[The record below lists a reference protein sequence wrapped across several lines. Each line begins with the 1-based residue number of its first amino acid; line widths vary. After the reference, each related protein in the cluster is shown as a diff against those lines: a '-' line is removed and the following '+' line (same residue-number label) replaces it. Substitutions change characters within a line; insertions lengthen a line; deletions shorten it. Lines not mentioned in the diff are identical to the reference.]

1 MKTYVVKLKQAAVIT
16 GIAIGGIGSS
26 GALVPVNALTF
37 NFNPLSGSIDPRA
50 QAGFEAAGARWSSLF
65 TDNANIIID
74 IDFRALSPGV
84 LAQASSTR
92 QRYSYSEFS
101 TALSADRTSADDTQA
116 VGSLRSGNNFNAL
129 INRTTNNPNGIG
141 SATPYVDSTGNNT
154 SQVNISTANA
164 KALGLISGQSAGSSI
179 HMAIADGFVPS
190 SLINPDFPLNSP
202 PVNATPGAD
211 ATITFSSLFNFDFN
225 PNDGIVFNQ
234 FDFVG
239 VATHEIG
246 HALGFTSGVDVLD
259 INSPPVGGPFSD
271 DAFTFVNSL
280 DLFRY
285 SADSTAR
292 NAIDWTADTRNKYF
306 SLDGGRTNLGNL
318 ATGTNF
324 GDGQQAS
331 HWKDNLGLGIMD
343 PTFSNGELGVIR
355 PNDLRAFDVIGWNR
369 ANVTATPVPE
379 PSNIIGTLIFAGFGA
394 KMVFK
399 RRQKLANLT
408 AKSF

>member
-16 GIAIGGIGSS
+16 GLAIGGIGSS
-26 GALVPVNALTF
+26 GAFAPVSALTF
-37 NFNPLSGSIDPRA
+37 NFNSLSGSIDPRA

-65 TDNANIIID
+65 TDNVNIIID
-74 IDFRALSPGV
+74 IDFRALDPGV
-84 LAQASSTR
+84 LAEADSNR

-101 TALSADRTSADDTQA
+101 TALNADRTSADDNQA
-116 VGSLRSGNNFNAL
+116 VSSLRSGPNFNAL
-129 INRTTNNPNGIG
+129 INRTSNNPNGSG
-141 SATPYVDSTGNNT
+141 SATPYVDNTGNNT

-164 KALGLISGQSAGSSI
+164 KALGLIGGQSAGSSVHQTI
-179 HMAIADGFVPS
+179 VDGFVPS
-190 SLINPDFPLNSP
+190 SLINPDFTLNSP
-202 PVNATPGAD
+202 PANATPGAD
-211 ATITFSSLFNFDFN
+211 ATITFSSRFNFDFN
-225 PNDGIVFNQ
+225 PNDGIVFEQ

-259 INSPPVGGPFSD
+259 GNSTPPRLFND
-271 DAFTFVNSL
+271 DQFTFVNSL

-292 NAIDWTADTRNKYF
+292 NAIDWTADTRSKYF

-324 GDGQQAS
+324 GDRQQAS

-343 PTFSNGELGVIR
+343 PTFTNGELGVISQ
-355 PNDLRAFDVIGWNR
+355 NDLRAFDVIGWNR
-369 ANVTATPVPE
+369 ASATATEVPE
-379 PSNIIGTLIFAGFGA
+379 PSNIVGMLMFAGFGA
-394 KMVFK
+394 KMVLK
-399 RRQKLANLT
+399 RRQKLAKLT